1 MIERDKAW
9 AEYCEAS
16 ADLAGIQHRA
26 TPDQWQTIENYAK
39 LGIVLNSCIVE
50 LRDRIAALE
59 EPPQPEPTIW
69 SAINA
74 LADRLAALEA
84 AANLQQ
90 QDEDAD
96 RACPHIVT
104 SDEGTSYCELA
115 ESNAK
120 ATSNQRQVRSSAE
133 GAPSGGL
140 VERVAHTIHDAPAGY
155 GYENEAYA
163 AILAVAEWLGDRDG
177 FMNAGCIAAHWLR
190 EEVERG

>member
-74 LADRLAALEA
+74 LADRLAALES
-84 AANLQQ
+84 AANPRPQ
-90 QDEDAD
+90 
-96 RACPHIVT
+96 
-104 SDEGTSYCELA
+104 
-115 ESNAK
+115 
-120 ATSNQRQVRSSAE
+120 
-133 GAPSGGL
+133 APAPAGGL
-140 VERVAHTIHDAPAGY
+140 VERVAGIIINGQACDHPEERTAR
-155 GYENEAYA
+155 A
-163 AILAVAEWLGDRDG
+163 AILAVAEWFSGKEWHVT
-177 FMNAGCIAAHWLR
+177 AHWLR